1 MAFTERVSPFLMF
14 DFAGVKV
21 FPKTEKKLGVGQHP
35 HRGFETVTI
44 AFKGEAEHGD
54 SEGNRGVIG
63 EGDVQWMTAAEESF
77 TKSFILTIR
86 TERR

>member
-14 DFAGVKV
+14 DFAE
-21 FPKTEKKLGVGQHP
+21 PKDFRNGEEAGRGQHP

-44 AFKGEAEHGD
+44 AFKGEVEHGD

-63 EGDVQWMTAAEESF
+63 EGDVQWMTVREESF
-77 TKSFILTIR
+77 TRSFIRETAKNSG
-86 TERR
+86 